1 MGTRSAGLCLFFESF
16 IGLFQRPALGVN
28 GPLYPESM
36 LGLGELA
43 AHAGLN
49 YVLSK
54 GGCRDLGA
62 VAWDSGPCLLP
73 APVDMGEQMGVFGG
87 VPCSECDADT
97 HLPHR
102 YPLYQLGNPQ
112 LRVFRTNFFIRLV
125 RPGTAQPEDTV
136 QFRIDHEHAGQSGD
150 AGQVVSSQ
158 RPPWARLVGHGA
170 RPASRMAKPWATEDA
185 AAAGTDM
192 TGAFLPPP
200 SCLQPDGF

>member
-1 MGTRSAGLCLFFESF
+1 MRGPRALSITLNKHVSEPCRQPVWRAGVGTRSAGLCLFFESF

-49 YVLSK
+49 YVLSE

-73 APVDMGEQMGVFGG
+73 APVHIGEQMGVFGG

-97 HLPHR
+97 RLPHR

-136 QFRIDHEHAGQSGD
+136 QFRIPME
-150 AGQVVSSQ
+150 
-158 RPPWARLVGHGA
+158 
-170 RPASRMAKPWATEDA
+170 
-185 AAAGTDM
+185 
-192 TGAFLPPP
+192 
-200 SCLQPDGF
+200 